1 MAPGAIAQ
9 WLRQRWAM
17 PPASHLA
24 LGCALSM
31 SPADR
36 PDVEEVRE
44 HAEFNA
50 RESDSG
56 IGAAVARAEY
66 RDGHHVWECIVSDGQ
81 EWHHIEVIGTDVVG
95 FEELQNDEIEQGIDR
110 FAATLSS
117 SYRLT
122 ALQNANPLHIN
133 RAGLVTD

>member
-1 MAPGAIAQ
+1 
-9 WLRQRWAM
+9 
-17 PPASHLA
+17 
-24 LGCALSM
+24 M
-31 SPADR
+31 STADR
-36 PDVEEVRE
+36 PDTEEVRE

-50 RESDSG
+50 RASVSG

-66 RDGHHVWECIVSDGQ
+66 RDGHHVWECVVSDGH

-95 FEELQNDEIEQGIDR
+95 FEELENDDIEQGIDR

-122 ALQNANPLHIN
+122 ALQNANPLHID
-133 RAGLVTD
+133 RAGQVTD